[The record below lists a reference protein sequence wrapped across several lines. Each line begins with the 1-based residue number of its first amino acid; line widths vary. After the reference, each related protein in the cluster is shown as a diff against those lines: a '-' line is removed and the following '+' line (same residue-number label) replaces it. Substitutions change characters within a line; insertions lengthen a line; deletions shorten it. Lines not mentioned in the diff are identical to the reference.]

1 MLEKLFGKPVPRKL
15 STTIVAAALSLVVAI
30 NGSRRLGAQ
39 VVVFDP
45 SNYSQN
51 ILTALPPGQDQINNQ
66 IQSLENQG
74 RC

>member
-15 STTIVAAALSLVVAI
+15 STTTVAVALSVVVAI

-51 ILTALPPGQDQINNQ
+51 ILTAARALIRST
-66 IQSLENQG
+66 IRSRASKIRR

>member
-45 SNYSQN
+45 SNSVR
-51 ILTALPPGQDQINNQ
+51 IF
-66 IQSLENQG
+66 
-74 RC
+74 